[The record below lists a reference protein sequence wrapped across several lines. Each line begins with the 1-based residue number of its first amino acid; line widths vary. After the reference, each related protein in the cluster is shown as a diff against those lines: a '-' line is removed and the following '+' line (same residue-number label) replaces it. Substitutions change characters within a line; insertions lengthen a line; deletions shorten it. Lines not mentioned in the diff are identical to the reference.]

1 MDYGKIGQSIL
12 IRGVGVNNRVICVNL
27 DYFGQACETGSA
39 NFRGTNPD
47 PNIQIR
53 NKYLPTLLLEDL
65 ATKPI
70 FVYLIFKHVYLH
82 KLSILY
88 QHFACK
94 GISAI
99 LHGMVSGTILLK
111 YRFAVYLS

>member
-1 MDYGKIGQSIL
+1 MDYGKIGQSSL
-12 IRGVGVNNRVICVNL
+12 IRGFGVNNRVICVNL

-47 PNIQIR
+47 PNIQIQK
-53 NKYLPTLLLEDL
+53 KYLQTFLVQDL

-70 FVYLIFKHVYLH
+70 SVCLIFKNVYLH

-94 GISAI
+94 VISAI
-99 LHGMVSGTILLK
+99 LHGMVSGTMVRYTVGIL
-111 YRFAVYLS
+111 